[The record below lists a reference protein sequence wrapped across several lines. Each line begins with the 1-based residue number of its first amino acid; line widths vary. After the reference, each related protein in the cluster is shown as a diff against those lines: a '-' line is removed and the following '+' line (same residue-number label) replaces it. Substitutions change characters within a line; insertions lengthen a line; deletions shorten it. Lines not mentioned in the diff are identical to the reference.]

1 MPDMNTVAG
10 PLCMTPRTLR
20 RRLIDEDTTFL
31 KLCDEVRYAL
41 AREFL
46 REYVLSVEQI
56 SARLGYIDPTSFI
69 KAFKRWTGE
78 TPLSYRKR
86 PRVNRKF
93 GHSIWPGKR

>member
-1 MPDMNTVAG
+1 M
-10 PLCMTPRTLR
+10 R
-20 RRLIDEDTTFL
+20 
-31 KLCDEVRYAL
+31 DEVRYAL
-41 AREFL
+41 DREFL

-86 PRVNRKF
+86 PRVNR
-93 GHSIWPGKR
+93 

>member
-1 MPDMNTVAG
+1 
-10 PLCMTPRTLR
+10 MTPRTLR

-86 PRVNRKF
+86 PRVNR
-93 GHSIWPGKR
+93 

>member
-1 MPDMNTVAG
+1 M
-10 PLCMTPRTLR
+10 
-20 RRLIDEDTTFL
+20 
-31 KLCDEVRYAL
+31 RYAL

-86 PRVNRKF
+86 PRVNR
-93 GHSIWPGKR
+93 